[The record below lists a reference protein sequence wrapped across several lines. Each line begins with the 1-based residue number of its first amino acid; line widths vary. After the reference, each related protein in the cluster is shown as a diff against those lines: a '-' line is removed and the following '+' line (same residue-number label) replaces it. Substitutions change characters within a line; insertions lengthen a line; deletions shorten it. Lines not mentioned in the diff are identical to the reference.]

1 MRLEGGRGTLS
12 EAIDDDRTYLGIWSA
27 SEEGSVPSEE
37 FVAIHKGVIR
47 SVVLLGEDAV
57 EPAPAEA

>member
-1 MRLEGGRGTLS
+1 MS

-47 SVVLLGEDAV
+47 SVVLLGEDDV
-57 EPAPAEA
+57 PPAPAEA